1 MGVQQVKV
9 SPGRS
14 CSVSLP
20 YEYTQALIFFLVF
33 LDGKDLP
40 DPRYVGHPDAEEL
53 LSLLEEVD
61 QIDVPDTAG

>member
-1 MGVQQVKV
+1 MGAQQVKV

-14 CSVSLP
+14 CSVSP
-20 YEYTQALIFFLVF
+20 FYGYKQALMFLLVF
-33 LDGKDLP
+33 LDGKDPP